1 MLIKCKI
8 SLTALRVK
16 YKIERGYFPMVKR
29 DFVKYNRSL
38 RTQQSFGD
46 VMFRES
52 FLCANSYKFFI
63 KDRQKF
69 NFWHKVA

>member
-29 DFVKYNRSL
+29 DLSSIIEALGPSNPL
-38 RTQQSFGD
+38 G
-46 VMFRES
+46 M
-52 FLCANSYKFFI
+52 
-63 KDRQKF
+63 
-69 NFWHKVA
+69 

>member
-16 YKIERGYFPMVKR
+16 HKIERGYFPMVKR

-38 RTQQSFGD
+38 STQQSFGD
-46 VMFRES
+46 VMFAWII
-52 FLCANSYKFFI
+52 FM
-63 KDRQKF
+63 
-69 NFWHKVA
+69 W

>member
-38 RTQQSFGD
+38 KDPAILWGCDVPVNHFYVLTVINFSSRTGRNLTFD
-46 VMFRES
+46 
-52 FLCANSYKFFI
+52 I
-63 KDRQKF
+63 K
-69 NFWHKVA
+69 

>member
-38 RTQQSFGD
+38 STQQSFGD
-46 VMFRES
+46 VMFAWII
-52 FLCANSYKFFI
+52 FM
-63 KDRQKF
+63 
-69 NFWHKVA
+69 W